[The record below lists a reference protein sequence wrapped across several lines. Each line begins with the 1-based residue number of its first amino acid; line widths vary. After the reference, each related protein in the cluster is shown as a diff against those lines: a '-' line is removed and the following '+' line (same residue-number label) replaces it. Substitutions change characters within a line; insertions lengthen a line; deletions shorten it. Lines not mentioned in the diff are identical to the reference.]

1 MIIQSITIEN
11 FRSFYG
17 EQTISFNTNSDRNT
31 SFIYAQNGVGKTNFL
46 NAILWC
52 LHGVF
57 SDSFKRPKD
66 VLNWDAKAAGRK
78 SYHVSI
84 TFEENGEI
92 YRVTR
97 SGGDIHNFKV
107 FQIRDGNSTPITQNP
122 SLFINNILPKDMA
135 GYFISDGEGGDLAVD
150 RQGLISIEKS
160 IHEILGFTVAQKS
173 LDDLNTIKR
182 EIRDELKRVD
192 VGNKLGEIEERLQVF
207 DDSIETKQKQLD
219 DNSRA
224 LRDYQRKYEEVEEK
238 LFNSQVSQVQHL
250 KKLHEQAKKDVQRF
264 SQKLAKLEGEKVSLI
279 RDFSWVAFADKLN
292 ETALDFIDDAE
303 FEGRIPAP
311 YNVSLVQ
318 DIMNSEECICGAHIS
333 EGTPAYEH
341 IKSLLATAN
350 DSGITNRLHIARSRL
365 TAIQTM
371 KPNAFKSIERNLS
384 DFEEASMELNK
395 AEEQLE
401 LVSRQLSEIDDEKII
416 ALEKDRRILKS
427 KKDEA
432 ERAVVRLEERIEGD
446 KKRRDDLSKQA
457 VRLEGL
463 SPRARVLK
471 EKITFLEEVEQEIK
485 NELRAAEA
493 SIDDQLIGRMNQFVD
508 RYMRQNYKVEMRDG
522 YKIGLVD
529 DTGSLIPP
537 SGGQSAIVSFMYIS
551 SLISIA
557 RERRDL
563 DSSVLTAGA
572 IAPLIFDAPFS
583 KLTPQYAE
591 NIAKELPKLVDQLI
605 ILMYQD
611 GSQNNIAEI
620 VKGQGKLGKEF
631 YLLEERAHP
640 QGDKQIETVVING
653 SKIETTIYDAPRNKV
668 IIKEEANYA

>member
-17 EQTISFNTNSDRNT
+17 EQTISFNANTDKNT

-57 SDSFKRPKD
+57 NDSFKRPKD

-84 TFEENGEI
+84 TFQENGDT

-97 SGGDIHNFKV
+97 SGGDIDNFKV
-107 FQIRDGNSTPITQNP
+107 FQIQDGNSKPITQNP

-192 VGNKLGEIEERLQVF
+192 VGNKLGEIEERLQIF
-207 DDSIETKQKQLD
+207 DDTIETKQKQLD
-219 DNSRA
+219 GNNRA
-224 LRDYQRKYEEVEEK
+224 LRDYQRKYEEVEGR
-238 LFNSQVSQVQHL
+238 LFNSQVSQVQLL
-250 KKLHEQAKKDVQRF
+250 KRQHEQAKRDVDRF
-264 SQKLAKLEGEKVSLI
+264 SSKLTKLSGEKVSLI
-279 RDFSWVAFADKLN
+279 RDYSWVAFADKLG
-292 ETALDFIDDAE
+292 EKALDFINDAE

-311 YNVSLVQ
+311 YNESLVR
-318 DIMNSEECICGAHIS
+318 DIMKSEECICGAHIS
-333 EGTPAYEH
+333 NGTPAYEH

-350 DSGITNRLHIARSRL
+350 DSGITNRIHIARSRL

-371 KPNAFKSIERNLS
+371 RPNAFKAIERNLS
-384 DFEEASMELNK
+384 DFEEASLELRK
-395 AEEQLE
+395 AEEQLK
-401 LVSRQLSEIDDEKII
+401 LVSRQLGEIDDELIV
-416 ALEKDRRILKS
+416 ALEKERRNLKS

-432 ERAVVRLEERIEGD
+432 ERAIVRLDERIEGD
-446 KKRRDDLSKQA
+446 KKRREELSKQA

-463 SPRARVLK
+463 SPRAIVLK
-471 EKITFLEEVEQEIK
+471 EKITFVEEVEQEIK
-485 NELRAAEA
+485 DELRAAEA
-493 SIDDQLIGRMNQFVD
+493 EIDGQLIGRMNQFVD
-508 RYMRQNYKVEMRDG
+508 RYMRQNYKVEMKDG

-529 DTGSLIPP
+529 TAGALIPP
-537 SGGQSAIVSFMYIS
+537 SGGQSAIVSFIYIS

-572 IAPLIFDAPFS
+572 IAPLVFDAPFS

-591 NIAKELPKLVDQLI
+591 NIAKELPMLVDQLMI
-605 ILMYQD
+605 FMYQD
-611 GSQNNIAEI
+611 GNKNNIAEI
-620 VKGQGKLGKEF
+620 VKAQGKLGKEF

-640 QGDKQIETVVING
+640 QGEKQIETVVVND
-653 SKIETTIYDAPRNKV
+653 KVIETTVFDAPRNNV
-668 IIKEEANYA
+668 IIKEEASYV